1 MSLLNKRTIAFV
13 FGFVFIAIAILGF
26 IPNPLVSERGMFEV
40 NMAHNLTHLITG
52 LVFLSGP
59 YFFKKREEIVINLMA
74 VLYLPIAIL
83 GFFVHD
89 QMLLGFIHI
98 NEADKYLH
106 VLVALTFIMAA
117 LIARENKIYDA

>member
-1 MSLLNKRTIAFV
+1 MNLLNARTIAFV
-13 FGFVFIAIAILGF
+13 FGLTFVAIALLGF
-26 IPNPLVSERGMFEV
+26 IPNPLVSEHGLFEV
-40 NMAHNLTHLITG
+40 NAAHNLTHLVTG

-59 YFFKKREEIVINLMA
+59 IFFRGREDMVVTAMA
-74 VLYLPIAIL
+74 ALYLPVAIL

-106 VLVALTFIMAA
+106 VLVAIAFIVAA
-117 LIARENKIYDA
+117 FIARKNKMA